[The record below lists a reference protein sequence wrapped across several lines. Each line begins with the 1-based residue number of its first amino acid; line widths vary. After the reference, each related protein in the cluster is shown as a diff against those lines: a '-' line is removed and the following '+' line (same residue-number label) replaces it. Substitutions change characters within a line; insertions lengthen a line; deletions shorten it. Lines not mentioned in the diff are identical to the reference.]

1 MEILYNSRRD
11 QVSRTFVLPHI
22 ARANLANQQKFLTLD
37 HGGSSQRTHGDLVQ
51 QQFIARDPVGPSLS
65 SHDDLI
71 KQQQDTNEQV
81 LPHIPS
87 ILDQRAPGNLI
98 NNDQFVLPH
107 AARANLANQQ
117 QFSTLDSV
125 GSSQRHHEDLVQQQ
139 FIPHDQNV
147 HLKRTQGNQIQQQ
160 NVHSERTPGN
170 LVQQQFIPH
179 DQNVHS
185 QRTHG
190 NLVQQQHNSVDQFS
204 PEQQRNQFILPH
216 QAGANTA
223 KQQFSTVDQASHS
236 DLRDQQLKTHDPSS
250 QSSQVVSS
258 HPSSH
263 LDTFYQ
269 DYQDYQS
276 YDYQDYQSFDP
287 VVSSHPSHSDPVNQQ
302 TVNAPVQSHTAQFSY
317 DPRHQHQGKYSLHYD
332 DNAGNFYF
340 FSRGN

>member
-1 MEILYNSRRD
+1 M
-11 QVSRTFVLPHI
+11 
-22 ARANLANQQKFLTLD
+22 
-37 HGGSSQRTHGDLVQ
+37 G
-51 QQFIARDPVGPSLS
+51 
-65 SHDDLI
+65 
-71 KQQQDTNEQV
+71 
-81 LPHIPS
+81 
-87 ILDQRAPGNLI
+87 
-98 NNDQFVLPH
+98 
-107 AARANLANQQ
+107 
-117 QFSTLDSV
+117 TLDSV
-125 GSSQRHHEDLVQQQ
+125 SSSQRHHEDLVQQQ
-139 FIPHDQNV
+139 IIPHA
-147 HLKRTQGNQIQQQ
+147 Q

-170 LVQQQFIPH
+170 LVQRQFIPH

-216 QAGANTA
+216 EAGANIA
-223 KQQFSTVDQASHS
+223 KQQFSTVDTTGPSHS

-276 YDYQDYQSFDP
+276 YDCQDYQSFDP

-302 TVNAPVQSHTAQFSY
+302 TVSAPVQSHTAQFSY
-317 DPRHQHQGKYSLHYD
+317 GPRHQHQGKYSLHYD